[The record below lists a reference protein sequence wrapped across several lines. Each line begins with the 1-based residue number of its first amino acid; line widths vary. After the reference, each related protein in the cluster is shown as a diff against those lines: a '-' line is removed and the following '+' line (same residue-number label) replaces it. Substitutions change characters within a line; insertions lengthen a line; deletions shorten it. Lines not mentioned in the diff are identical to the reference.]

1 LERAEPLRV
10 CAQENLKAY
19 ITDNGLAATS
29 HDHADIV
36 DAIESRDVTAA
47 RQRLDARY
55 GGFQQLV
62 ARSRTGTVAPGL
74 HVARLS
80 RRLNPVRPGER
91 RTICLHPPKEE
102 TVPIYPHN
110 KPAPLR
116 HLRALG
122 LVTALALGSVTG
134 AAFAQDELSGD
145 LVFWSSFTQGPRA
158 AYMQHMADSFM
169 AAHPKVK
176 IAIETFSWSE
186 FETKWTTGLAS
197 GQVPDISTALP
208 NQVVEMIDVNA
219 LAPVDDVIDSIGRD
233 RFYAAALKEGQK
245 DGKSYSVP
253 VYSHAQVMWYRKDL
267 LAAKGLAV
275 PTTWDEL
282 RDAAVALNNPP
293 AVYGLSVPLGT
304 NDMMGTRY
312 LNFYVQSAGG
322 SLIKPDGRADLTSPA
337 AIDGIKYWVDL
348 YKKTSPEGSINYN
361 VLDQATLFYQG
372 KTAFDFNSG
381 FHISGVAASSPNL
394 LDSIAAAPLPR
405 LKAGDP
411 IYGGETSNIALVTW
425 AAGKHQAAAKA
436 FLESLYAD
444 ADYIKFIHSV
454 PGGMLPALKDI
465 SKQPAYPDNA
475 TLQRFADSVGVIE
488 QAIPLG
494 AAIGMKDGPK
504 VQAGIIT
511 SQAVIEHMFQDIIL
525 NNVAVETAAKAA
537 EDKLNG
543 LFEQAGVTFS
553 N

>member
-1 LERAEPLRV
+1 M
-10 CAQENLKAY
+10 
-19 ITDNGLAATS
+19 
-29 HDHADIV
+29 
-36 DAIESRDVTAA
+36 
-47 RQRLDARY
+47 
-55 GGFQQLV
+55 
-62 ARSRTGTVAPGL
+62 
-74 HVARLS
+74 
-80 RRLNPVRPGER
+80 
-91 RTICLHPPKEE
+91 PK
-102 TVPIYPHN
+102 HSDL
-110 KPAPLR
+110 KPAGR
-116 HLRALG
+116 QLRALG
-122 LVTALALGSVTG
+122 LAATLALGGLTGTALAS
-134 AAFAQDELSGD
+134 DELSGD

-158 AYMQHMADSFM
+158 EYMQHMASSFM

-176 IAIETFSWSE
+176 ISIETFSWSE

-208 NQVVEMIDVNA
+208 NQVVEMIDVGA
-219 LAPVDDVIDSIGRD
+219 LAPVDDVIDAIGRD
-233 RFYAAALKEGQK
+233 RFYPAALNEGKK

-253 VYSHAQVMWYRKDL
+253 IYSHAQVMWYRKDL

-293 AVYGLSVPLGT
+293 SVYGLSVPLGT
-304 NDMMGTRY
+304 NDMMATRF

-322 SLIKPDGRADLTSPA
+322 SLIKANGRADLTSPA
-337 AIDGIKYWVDL
+337 AIDGIKYWVDV
-348 YKKTSPEGSINYN
+348 YKKVSPEGSINYN

-381 FHISGVAASSPNL
+381 FQIGGVAASSPKL

-425 AAGKHQAAAKA
+425 AVGKHQDAAKA
-436 FLESLYAD
+436 FLQSLYGD

-465 SKQPAYPDNA
+465 SQQPAYQDSEM
-475 TLQRFADSVGVIE
+475 LKRFASSVAVVE
-488 QAIPLG
+488 KAIPLG

-525 NNVAVETAAKAA
+525 NKTPVETAAKAA
-537 EDKLNG
+537 EDKLND
-543 LFEQAGVTFS
+543 LFTQAGVTFS
-553 N
+553 S